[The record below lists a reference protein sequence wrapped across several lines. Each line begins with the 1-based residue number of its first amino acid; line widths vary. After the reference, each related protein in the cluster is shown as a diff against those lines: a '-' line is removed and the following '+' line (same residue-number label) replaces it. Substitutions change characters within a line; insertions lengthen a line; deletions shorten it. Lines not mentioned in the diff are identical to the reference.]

1 MPMSDPRYGLIIFDL
16 DDTLWPCAPVI
27 QAAETAVLTWLRER
41 APRLADTHDQESLRL
56 HRRRVMAEEPRI
68 AHDVSQVRRRSLE
81 LLLTELGYPGDL
93 AGEAMALFM
102 AHRNR
107 VEPYA
112 DVVPALRALARRYRL
127 ISVTNGNADVG
138 LTPLRGL
145 FEHSICAADAGAAK
159 PDPAIFEHVLG
170 LTGCE
175 RTEALFVGDDPWLDV
190 EAPRSF
196 GLTAVWVNRGG
207 RDWPPELEPP
217 ALTLGDLGGLQG
229 WLEGS

>member
-1 MPMSDPRYGLIIFDL
+1 MSEPRYGLIIFDL

-27 QAAETAVLTWLRER
+27 QAAETALLAWLRER
-41 APRLADTHDQESLRL
+41 APRLVDTHDRESLRL
-56 HRRRVMAEEPRI
+56 HRRRVMADEPEI
-68 AHDVSQVRRRSLE
+68 AHDVSRIRRRSLE
-81 LLLTELGYPGDL
+81 LLLAELGYSGDL
-93 AGEAMALFM
+93 AEEAMALFM
-102 AHRNR
+102 AHRNL

-112 DVVPALRALARRYRL
+112 DVVPALRSLSRSYRL
-127 ISVTNGNADVG
+127 VSVTNGNADVG

-159 PDPAIFEHVLG
+159 PDPAIFEHMLA

-190 EAPRSF
+190 EASRSL
-196 GLTAVWVNRGG
+196 GLTAVWLNRGG
-207 RDWPPELEPP
+207 RDWPRELEPP
-217 ALTLGDLGGLQG
+217 ALTLADLRGLQD